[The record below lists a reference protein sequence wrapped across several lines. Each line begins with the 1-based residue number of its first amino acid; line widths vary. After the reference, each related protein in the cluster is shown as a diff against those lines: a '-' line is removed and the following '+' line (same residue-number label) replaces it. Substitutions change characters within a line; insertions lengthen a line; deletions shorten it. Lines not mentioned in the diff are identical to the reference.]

1 MSIDKPDQL
10 SEGDVVDHTEQDQ
23 ESTIDQPEPNEVIDE
38 RRQDIDP
45 EVVKYWEEQIEMLK
59 KEVEHWKDRALR
71 DKLTGLPNYDFFKE
85 HIQPEIDD
93 VADPDKKTESLGI
106 VFIDM
111 NGLKQLNDTLGH
123 QVADEIIIKIAQTLN
138 EQVRQT
144 DWTAR
149 RSGDEFLVV
158 LGGVNESKIQQ
169 AFHSFQSRVNVA
181 LAEPIMVGDQEVTTS
196 VSMGFDSVLK
206 NGEHKNWEDM
216 AALAEKRMY
225 EAKQAYRKSLTQA

>member
-1 MSIDKPDQL
+1 MP
-10 SEGDVVDHTEQDQ
+10 
-23 ESTIDQPEPNEVIDE
+23 IDQPDRLDEESVIDQVDQNE
-38 RRQDIDP
+38 TIDEKRQDLDP
-45 EVVKYWEEQIEMLK
+45 EVVKYWEEQITMLK
-59 KEVEHWKDRALR
+59 IEIEHWKDRALK
-71 DKLTGLPNYDFFKE
+71 DDLTGLPNYTCFKE
-85 HIQPEIDD
+85 RIQPEIDD
-93 VADPDKKTESLGI
+93 VANPEKKTESLGI
-106 VFIDM
+106 VFVDM

-123 QVADEIIIKIAQTLN
+123 QVADVIIIRIAQILN

-169 AFHSFQSRVNVA
+169 AFHSFQSRVNTA
-181 LAEPIMVGDQEVTTS
+181 LAEPIKVGDQDITAS

-225 EAKQAYRKSLTQA
+225 EAKEDYKNSLNHA

>member
-1 MSIDKPDQL
+1 MAIDKLDDL
-10 SEGDVVDHTEQDQ
+10 EEKDVIEQAEPV
-23 ESTIDQPEPNEVIDE
+23 ESNETMDE

-59 KEVEHWKDRALR
+59 REVEHWKDRALR

-93 VADPDKKTESLGI
+93 VADPEKKTESLGI

-123 QVADEIIIKIAQTLN
+123 QVADEIIIKIAQILN

-149 RSGDEFLVV
+149 RSGDEFLVI

-169 AFHSFQSRVNVA
+169 AFHSFQVRVNTA
-181 LAEPIMVGDQEVTTS
+181 LAEPIMVGDKEVATS

-216 AALAEKRMY
+216 ASLAEERMY
-225 EAKQAYRKSLTQA
+225 RAKQAFKASQNQEPQV

>member
-1 MSIDKPDQL
+1 MPIDRPDQFDEEAL
-10 SEGDVVDHTEQDQ
+10 VNQVEQGE
-23 ESTIDQPEPNEVIDE
+23 ESTVDQPDSKEAIDE

-45 EVVKYWEEQIEMLK
+45 EVVKYWEKQIEILK

-71 DKLTGLPNYDFFKE
+71 DKLTGLPNYDFFKD

-93 VADPDKKTESLGI
+93 VADPEKKTESLGI

-111 NGLKQLNDTLGH
+111 NGLKQINDTLGH
-123 QVADEIIIKIAQTLN
+123 QVADEIIIRIAQILN

-149 RSGDEFLVV
+149 RSGDAFLVV

-169 AFHSFQSRVNVA
+169 AFHSFQTRVNTA
-181 LAEPIMVGDQEVTTS
+181 LAEPIMVGGQDITAS

-216 AALAEKRMY
+216 AALAEERMY
-225 EAKQAYRKSLTQA
+225 EAKKAFKNSQTQA

>member
-1 MSIDKPDQL
+1 MAIDKPDGL
-10 SEGDVVDHTEQDQ
+10 GEEDI
-23 ESTIDQPEPNEVIDE
+23 IDQPEPKETIDE
-38 RRQDIDP
+38 RREPLDP
-45 EVVKYWEEQIEMLK
+45 EVDAYWQKQIDELNQKVATLEEET
-59 KEVEHWKDRALR
+59 VYWKDRALR

-85 HIQPEIDD
+85 HIQVEIDD
-93 VADPDKKTESLGI
+93 VADPERKTESLGI

-111 NGLKQLNDTLGH
+111 NGLKQINDTLGH
-123 QVADEIIIKIAQTLN
+123 QVADEIIIRIAQILN

-169 AFHSFQSRVNVA
+169 AFHSFQTRVNTA
-181 LAEPIMVGDQEVTTS
+181 LAQPITVGSQDITAS

-206 NGEHKNWEDM
+206 NGEHKNWEEM

-225 EAKQAYRKSLTQA
+225 AAKQAYKDSLDQA